1 MKKLH
6 LIFGLIMVVIFL
18 LTGQYMVFR
27 LHGML
32 GMPDTPR
39 LLYRSRH
46 IYLLLGALVNLSL
59 GLYLTISPV
68 RWRMR
73 VQRIGSLL
81 IILSPLLFLAGFF
94 RDTTRGNL
102 EMPLSKWGAF
112 TILGGSIFHLIA
124 AARQS

>member
-1 MKKLH
+1 MRKLH

-32 GMPDTPR
+32 GMPDTAR
-39 LLYRSRH
+39 MLYRSRH

-59 GLYLTISPV
+59 GLYLSISQV
-68 RWRMR
+68 HWRMM
-73 VQRIGSLL
+73 VQRLGSLL

-94 RDTTRGNL
+94 RDTTRGDL
-102 EMPLSKWGAF
+102 DVPLSKWGAVS
-112 TILGGSIFHLIA
+112 ILGGSIFHLIA
-124 AARQS
+124 AARQ